1 MFKIQTYGK
10 SELALMYFPNAQT
23 SKGALNNLN
32 LWIDT
37 KPGLR
42 MQLREICI
50 SKKAHHYTPLEVE
63 LIVESIGVPN
73 KYCDQ

>member
-50 SKKAHHYTPLEVE
+50 SKKAH
-63 LIVESIGVPN
+63 
-73 KYCDQ
+73 